1 MADVGGRLGIRY
13 YFECSPNLVV
23 AQQLEQA
30 GKNLVGERKG
40 GQFGLLV
47 SSVVDDVQ
55 LLRCRFFE

>member
-1 MADVGGRLGIRY
+1 MLAADLESITI
-13 YFECSPNLVV
+13 ECSPNLFI

-30 GKNLVGERKG
+30 GKNLVRERKG

-55 LLRCRFFE
+55 LLRCWFFG